1 MMPFVRL
8 YEYSPVFWFFMILIF
23 NREDDIMDITRIE
36 EDFHVSS

>member
-1 MMPFVRL
+1 MMPFAGL

-23 NREDDIMDITRIE
+23 NGQDDIMDITRIE